1 MHRMLLSKFQE
12 MDEKKHVCFL
22 WNLEEFGHE
31 KHKISFYDT
40 LLQLHVLFWHSSHTW
55 ICTAEAHPSGW
66 GGGVAAPN
74 ALLLHQVGFSFT
86 YQFLGQ
92 LPKSPCHSSQHGKI
106 HCKRQH
112 PLCFTYSWKC
122 CSCLQESASEAMR
135 GSPLHSPLGKV
146 KQGQGLVSPF
156 WASKPPDWGLFSAQA
171 SSKSLLVK
179 LWGKL
184 ARLPEVGKSPWFSSL
199 LLQFWQRPLVAAEI
213 SLGWLEECD
222 CATWLSSAYVH

>member
-12 MDEKKHVCFL
+12 MDVKKHVCFL

-40 LLQLHVLFWHSSHTW
+40 LLQLHVLFCHSPHTW

-92 LPKSPCHSSQHGKI
+92 LPKSPCHSPQCGKI

-122 CSCLQESASEAMR
+122 WSCLQESASEASHER
-135 GSPLHSPLGKV
+135 KSLAFSPW
-146 KQGQGLVSPF
+146 QGQTGTRTCFSLLSIQTTRLRAFFCTGLLQVSPCE
-156 WASKPPDWGLFSAQA
+156 AVRKTS
-171 SSKSLLVK
+171 
-179 LWGKL
+179 
-184 ARLPEVGKSPWFSSL
+184 
-199 LLQFWQRPLVAAEI
+199 
-213 SLGWLEECD
+213 
-222 CATWLSSAYVH
+222 